1 MPHNQYDNEGG
12 SGGTSTTN
20 QLTPEIVRQIT
31 DKVYKLFLKDLKQEN
46 ERRRI
51 QGSQYRR

>member
-1 MPHNQYDNEGG
+1 MPYNQYDNSSG
-12 SGGTSTTN
+12 SGDTDTTN

-51 QGSQYRR
+51 QSSQYRR